1 MDGLSASAPSRR
13 DIALP
18 GRGDGAM
25 ASLDFGPTDRAYDLI
40 FLHANGFNAQTY
52 RRILAPLAKR
62 SRILAIDQRGHGATT
77 LPAVVEGRTNWL
89 DFRDD
94 LLALLEVL
102 DARDIVLAGHSMGG
116 TASLLATA
124 EAPSRVRRLALLDPV
139 IIPRAMGSG
148 VSGSATANSPLIQGA
163 LKRRATFP
171 SREAALEAYKG
182 RGAFATWPEDM
193 LADYVAGGFVDSADG
208 GVRLAC
214 EPAWEASSFASHA
227 HDPWDAFARTVC
239 PIEILRAET
248 GSTCRVDNAIEAL
261 TADGRITIET
271 IPGTT
276 HFLPME
282 RPELA
287 TAVLA
292 RALGR

>member
-1 MDGLSASAPSRR
+1 MDGLSTSAPSRR

-52 RRILAPLAKR
+52 RRILAPLAER

-77 LPAVVEGRTNWL
+77 LPAVVEGRINW
-89 DFRDD
+89 
-94 LLALLEVL
+94 
-102 DARDIVLAGHSMGG
+102 
-116 TASLLATA
+116 
-124 EAPSRVRRLALLDPV
+124 RVRRLALLDPV

-248 GSTCRVDNAIEAL
+248 GSTCRVDDAIEAL

-271 IPGTT
+271 IPGAT